1 MARGEHPGCVVSVRV
16 PSDRAWSS
24 NRWILE
30 PLYMV
35 FPVWFA
41 PFLLLMVLASLLL
54 PWPWT
59 LVAVL
64 AIYALGVGFSAWVVR
79 KISSRH

>member
-1 MARGEHPGCVVSVRV
+1 
-16 PSDRAWSS
+16 
-24 NRWILE
+24 
-30 PLYMV
+30 MV